1 MDKNTLT
8 PYEKVLTARKQDRPN
23 ITEYRGALFDD
34 FIERE
39 IIKEFTTSFCDPF
52 NK

>member
-23 ITEYRGALFDD
+23 ITEYIEALFDD
-34 FIERE
+34 FIENFLTYLFYSL
-39 IIKEFTTSFCDPF
+39 IKYKSY
-52 NK
+52 

>member
-23 ITEYRGALFDD
+23 ITEYRG
-34 FIERE
+34 
-39 IIKEFTTSFCDPF
+39 SV
-52 NK
+52 